1 MTIAATDIKPLIE
14 AANAETV
21 ARLTSGD
28 PVLVDVAPAGEVV
41 RGLEDRMILHAGPP
55 LAWDRMCG
63 ALRGSAIGLAMFERW
78 AETPEE
84 AERLLARGEI
94 RMAPN
99 HAHGGVGPMAGTTS
113 RSLPVF
119 IVEDRAHGTR
129 AYCRPAED
137 RQQFGDHSAKA
148 LATLTAWRD
157 VFGPSLRA
165 AIQHLGGLA
174 LRPLMAKALLM
185 GDELHNRPVAASSL
199 FANAM
204 APALV
209 ESGVGHDAALATL
222 RLLAGHELLFLSLS
236 MAAAKATADAAHG
249 IEHSSIV
256 TAMTRNGTE
265 FGIRVSGLGDQ
276 WFTAPAPQIDALF
289 LPGYGAADA
298 GLDMGDSAITET
310 LGFGGFVLPGA
321 LAILALIGGSQE
333 QVTAWSRQMREITAG
348 THTAYRLPALGF
360 AGAPVGI
367 DMRKVVKTGITPV
380 IDTAVAH
387 RDAGHPIIGS
397 GVVRAPL
404 APFTAAL
411 EAFARAH
418 GID

>member
-1 MTIAATDIKPLIE
+1 MTVADIKPRIE
-14 AANAETV
+14 AANAEAV
-21 ARLTSGD
+21 ARLTGGD

-41 RGLEDRMILHAGPP
+41 QGLEDRMILHAGPP

-63 ALRGSAIGLAMFERW
+63 ALRGSAIGLAMLEGW
-78 AETPEE
+78 AKTPAE
-84 AERLLARGEI
+84 AEALLARGGI
-94 RMAPN
+94 RLEPN
-99 HAHGGVGPMAGTTS
+99 HSHGGVGPMAGTTS
-113 RSLPVF
+113 RSMPVF
-119 IVEDRAHGTR
+119 VVEDRAHGTR

-165 AIQHLGGLA
+165 AVRGIGGLP
-174 LRPLMAKALLM
+174 LRTLMAKALQM

-209 ESGVGHDAALATL
+209 ESGIGHDALVATL

-249 IEHSSIV
+249 IEDSTIV
-256 TAMTRNGTE
+256 TAMARNGTE
-265 FGIRVSGLGDQ
+265 FGIRVSGLGNR
-276 WFTAPAPQIDALF
+276 WFTAPAPRIDALY
-289 LPGYGAADA
+289 LPGYGPSDA
-298 GLDMGDSAITET
+298 GLDIGDSAITET

-321 LAILALIGGSQE
+321 LAILALVGGTPAHVSE
-333 QVTAWSRQMREITAG
+333 WSGQMREITAG

-367 DMRKVVKTGITPV
+367 DIRKVARTGITPL

-387 RDAGHPIIGS
+387 REAGHPIIGS
-397 GVVRAPL
+397 GLVRAPL

-411 EAFARAH
+411 EAYAHAH
-418 GID
+418 GIE